1 MVMSKADAFTQAGKT
16 AVLQNIQGTLQFL
29 QRFPPFNQMEH
40 AHLAYLVEQCQ
51 LRFYA
56 QGESIIKPADGP
68 VEYFYI
74 VKQGRV
80 VGERQHITKPGTE
93 TTFEITTG
101 ECFPLAALIGERA
114 TRTAHLASE
123 DTFCLQLNKP
133 AFIKL
138 FALSNTF
145 RDFALRG
152 VSSLLDQVNQ
162 QVQQKAVETLGTQY
176 SLNTRLGELAMRHP
190 VTCSPDTP
198 LREAVKLMH
207 DQQVGSI
214 VAVDEH
220 KAPLGIFTLRDLR
233 HVVAEGI
240 GDFSEALARH
250 MTPSPFYLSP
260 DHSAFDAA
268 IAMTER
274 HIAHVCLV
282 KDQRL
287 CGVVSERDLFSL
299 QRVDLVHLAR
309 TIRSA
314 QRVEQ
319 LITLRGEIGQLVE
332 RMLAHGASSTQI
344 THIITLL
351 NDHTVCRVIE
361 LTLAEKGDPGVP
373 FSWLCFGS
381 EGRREQTLHTDQDNG
396 ILFDARDAADA
407 AQIRGKLL
415 PIAQQI
421 NQSLAQCGFTLCK
434 GNIMAGNPEL
444 CLSRAEWA
452 RRFATFIRE
461 ATPENLLGSSIY
473 FDLRVVWGDEKSCEQ
488 LRRGIL
494 EQVGDN
500 RLFQRMLAENALRN
514 RPPVGR
520 FREFVLARKN
530 GEKAT
535 LDLKIQGLTPF
546 VDGARLLALANG
558 IDTNNTLER
567 FRQLVDKHVIEPL
580 DGAAYEEAYHFI
592 QQTRM
597 QQHQIQTRENLPY
610 SNRVD
615 PDSLNHL
622 DRRIL
627 RESLR
632 QAQRLQSSLALRY
645 QL

>member
-1 MVMSKADAFTQAGKT
+1 MSKADAFAQAGKT
-16 AVLQNIQGTLQFL
+16 AVLQNIHGTLQFL
-29 QRFPPFNQMEH
+29 QRFPPFNQMEN
-40 AHLAYLVEQCQ
+40 AHLAFLVEQCQ
-51 LRFYA
+51 LRFY
-56 QGESIIKPADGP
+56 GPGDSILKPSGGP
-68 VEYFYI
+68 VEHFYI

-80 VGERQHITKPGTE
+80 VGERPGLHQEAAE

-101 ECFPLAALIGERA
+101 ECFPLAALLGERA
-114 TRTAHLASE
+114 TRTEHKAAE

-138 FALSNTF
+138 FALSSPF

-190 VTCSPDTP
+190 VTCSPATP
-198 LREAVKLMH
+198 LREAVTLMH
-207 DQQVGSI
+207 EQQVGSI
-214 VAVDEH
+214 VIVDEH

-233 HVVAEGI
+233 QVVADGTSDFGQGIEG
-240 GDFSEALARH
+240 H
-250 MTPSPFYLSP
+250 MTQAPFFLTP

-309 TIRSA
+309 TIRNA
-314 QRVEQ
+314 PRVDN
-319 LITLRGEIGQLVE
+319 LVAIRGEIGQLVE

-361 LTLAEKGDPGVP
+361 LTLSEKGDPGMP

-381 EGRREQTLHTDQDNG
+381 EGRREQTLYTDQDNG
-396 ILFDARDAADA
+396 ILFEAKDAGEAEAM
-407 AQIRGKLL
+407 RGLLL
-415 PIAQQI
+415 PLAQQI
-421 NQSLAQCGFTLCK
+421 NQSLALCGFSLCK
-434 GNIMAGNPEL
+434 GDIMAGNPQL

-452 RRFATFIRE
+452 RRFAAFIRE

-473 FDLRVVWGDEKSCEQ
+473 FDLRVVWGDERGCEQ
-488 LRRGIL
+488 LRQGIL
-494 EQVGDN
+494 DQVADN
-500 RLFQRMLAENALRN
+500 RLFQRMLAQNALRQ

-520 FREFVLARKN
+520 FREFVLTRKG

-535 LDLKIQGLTPF
+535 LDLKVQGLTPF

-558 IDTNNTLER
+558 IHANNTLER
-567 FRQLVDKHVIEPL
+567 LRQLVVKEVIEPL

-597 QQHQIQTRENLPY
+597 QQHQRQTRENQPY

-632 QAQRLQSSLALRY
+632 QAQRLQSSLTLRY

>member
-1 MVMSKADAFTQAGKT
+1 MSKADAFTQAGKT
-16 AVLQNIQGTLQFL
+16 AVLQNIQGTIQFL
-29 QRFPPFNQMEH
+29 QKFPPFNQMEN

-56 QGESIIKPADGP
+56 TGESIIKPSEGP
-68 VEYFYI
+68 VEHFYI

-80 VGERQHITKPGTE
+80 VGERPHTVKSGTE

-101 ECFPLAALIGERA
+101 ECFPLAALLGERA
-114 TRTAHLASE
+114 TRTEHLAAE
-123 DTFCLQLNKP
+123 DTFCLQLNKL

-162 QVQQKAVETLGTQY
+162 QVQQRAVETLGMQY

-190 VTCSPDTP
+190 VTCTRDTP
-198 LREAVKLMH
+198 LRAAVKLMH

-214 VAVDEH
+214 VIVDER
-220 KAPLGIFTLRDLR
+220 KTPLGIFTLRDLR
-233 HVVAEGI
+233 QVVADGVEDLGLPI
-240 GDFSEALARH
+240 EQRMTQAPFS
-250 MTPSPFYLSP
+250 LSP
-260 DHSAFDAA
+260 DATAFDAA

-282 KDQRL
+282 KDKRL

-309 TIRSA
+309 TIRTAPRIESLA
-314 QRVEQ
+314 N
-319 LITLRGEIGQLVE
+319 LRGEIVQLVD

-344 THIITLL
+344 TQIITLL
-351 NDHTVCRVIE
+351 NDHTVSRVIE
-361 LTLAEKGDPGVP
+361 LTLAEKGDPGIA
-373 FSWLCFGS
+373 FTWLCFGS
-381 EGRREQTLHTDQDNG
+381 EGRREQTLLTDQDNG
-396 ILFDARDAADA
+396 ILFEARDAAHA
-407 AQIRGKLL
+407 AEIRGKLL
-415 PIAQQI
+415 PLAQQI

-434 GNIMAGNPEL
+434 GNIMAGNPDL
-444 CLSRAEWA
+444 CLSRAEWS
-452 RRFATFIRE
+452 RRFSAFIRE
-461 ATPENLLGSSIY
+461 ATPENLLASTIY
-473 FDLRVVWGDEKSCEQ
+473 FDLRVVWGDEQGADQ
-488 LRRGIL
+488 LRHEIL
-494 EQVGDN
+494 DQIADN
-500 RLFQRMLAENALRN
+500 RLFQRMMAENALRHQ
-514 RPPVGR
+514 PPVGR
-520 FREFVLARKN
+520 FREFVLARKG

-535 LDLKIQGLTPF
+535 LDLKVQGLTPF
-546 VDGARLLALANG
+546 VDGARLLALSNG
-558 IDTNNTLER
+558 IEASNTLER
-567 FRQLVDKHVIEPL
+567 FRQLVAKDVIEPL

-597 QQHQIQTRENLPY
+597 QQHQMQSRQNQPY

-615 PDSLNHL
+615 PDILNHL

-632 QAQRLQSSLALRY
+632 QAQRLQSSLTLRY